1 MRISSKQILPSYL
14 RNLELINNRKQ
25 TEEVRLSTGK
35 KITTISD
42 EPKDLVDSKLIQNKI
57 DTNNTYIRNIENGLN
72 EMRLAS
78 EIIDHLSGQFQK
90 IKELSIDATQVG
102 NLGHTESLAVYVK
115 GILEDIVRNS
125 NENMN
130 GSYLFSGT
138 KTILKSLDNIEGS
151 KIDGPFELIEGE
163 KTKDNPSG
171 LKVIFKGNNEDRTV
185 NKDNY
190 SIEKINVTSEELYGK
205 NLESINY
212 IIKLYNLLRYDED
225 GNIRK
230 EKRINLE
237 EFDKLNFYQQQ
248 IANNV
253 DNLNRTNSVLGS
265 RINRLESYRTLYES
279 TNIRLNDILS
289 IKSDTDVAKSAM
301 NLKMEETALQY
312 SLSIG
317 SKILPNTLFDFLR

>member
-1 MRISSKQILPSYL
+1 
-14 RNLELINNRKQ
+14 
-25 TEEVRLSTGK
+25 
-35 KITTISD
+35 
-42 EPKDLVDSKLIQNKI
+42 
-57 DTNNTYIRNIENGLN
+57 
-72 EMRLAS
+72 
-78 EIIDHLSGQFQK
+78 
-90 IKELSIDATQVG
+90 
-102 NLGHTESLAVYVK
+102 
-115 GILEDIVRNS
+115 
-125 NENMN
+125 MN

-138 KTILKSLDNIEGS
+138 KTILKSLENIEGS

-163 KTKDNPSG
+163 KTLDNPSG
-171 LKVIFKGNNEDRTV
+171 LKVIFKGNNEERTV

-205 NLESINY
+205 NLDAINY
-212 IIKLYNLLRYDED
+212 IIKLYNILRYDED

-230 EKRINLE
+230 EKRISLE

-279 TNIRLNDILS
+279 TNIRLNDIFS